1 MALFRRLVPSH
12 ISTDWAVCRRAVT
25 GRMVQVVQ
33 TEVTKKQPDEIAAL
47 SREGAYVNGL
57 YLEGAPLDSKS
68 PCIPYL
74 LVALWHAGRLT
85 RQCSDESDAA
95 ADRGRG
101 ECAMAIILAGARW
114 DDKAGSGTL
123 DESRPKELYALMP
136 VIMIKAVMVDKADV
150 KDAYIWSVYKTTARG
165 LTYARRPSSL
175 HIIDRR
181 GTLHRPALCCLAQF
195 ELAD

>member
-1 MALFRRLVPSH
+1 MASFHQLAPLH

-33 TEVTKKQPDEIAAL
+33 TEVTKKQPDEMQRSLAKERTSTGCI
-47 SREGAYVNGL
+47 
-57 YLEGAPLDSKS
+57 SKVRFS
-68 PCIPYL
+68 TAKARTCPI
-74 LVALWHAGRLT
+74 LWSLCSTRAVLT
-85 RQCSDESDAA
+85 RQCSGESDAA
-95 ADRGRG
+95 VDRGRG
-101 ECAMAIILAGARW
+101 ECAINLAGARW

-136 VIMIKAVMVDKADV
+136 VVMIKAVMVDKADV
-150 KDAYIWSVYKTTARG
+150 KDACICPVYKATARG

-181 GTLHRPALCCLAQF
+181 GTLHRPALCCLARF

>member
-1 MALFRRLVPSH
+1 M
-12 ISTDWAVCRRAVT
+12 
-25 GRMVQVVQ
+25 
-33 TEVTKKQPDEIAAL
+33 
-47 SREGAYVNGL
+47 
-57 YLEGAPLDSKS
+57 
-68 PCIPYL
+68 PYL
-74 LVALWHAGRLT
+74 VVALQHAGRLT

-95 ADRGRG
+95 ADRGRS

-150 KDAYIWSVYKTTARG
+150 KDACICPVYKATARG

-181 GTLHRPALCCLAQF
+181 GTLHSTLPCTV
-195 ELAD
+195 